1 MRAAACRAS
10 LSLKVTLSPHTLS
23 LSLTV
28 LFVKFPLSPSLYE
41 YIYIYIYLLLVS
53 AASALSPLPL
63 VAVCTLTSPLVLTIR
78 GPNQTKGP
86 IVPSLYNQWDGLLRC
101 NPAISGGGGG
111 GGGEKG
117 AVDGNKRGVD

>member
-111 GGGEKG
+111 GGGRKEQWTG
-117 AVDGNKRGVD
+117 IRGG